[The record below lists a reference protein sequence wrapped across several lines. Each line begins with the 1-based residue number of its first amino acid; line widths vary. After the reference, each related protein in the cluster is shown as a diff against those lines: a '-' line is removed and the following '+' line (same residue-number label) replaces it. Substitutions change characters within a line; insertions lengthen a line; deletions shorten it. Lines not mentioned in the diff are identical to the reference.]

1 LATRSR
7 AHDQRVS
14 TRVVVVGASAG
25 GVEALTRLVRDLPAD
40 LDAAV
45 VVVLHV
51 SMRSANVL
59 PSILD
64 RASSLTAR
72 SAENGDVLERG
83 VIYVAPPDRH
93 VLVRGDRLEVVRGP
107 RENGHRPAID
117 PLFRSAAATRGA
129 EAIAVVLTGVLDDG
143 SAGVV
148 AISRHGGT
156 VVVQD
161 PADAAFPDM
170 PTNAIADDS
179 PEAIL
184 PLHEIAPFVAR
195 TVREPPPPHEGGET
209 MSDDQLEADYAA
221 LERGAIAR
229 PNPPGELAP
238 FGCPDCGGVLTEVD
252 DEQLIRFRCRVG
264 HAYSADVLLA
274 CQEETVEQALFT
286 ALRALEERADLSRR
300 FARRL
305 RRNDLGQRA
314 DLAEEDADDDERQAE
329 IVRQLLTRPTTGVA
343 TGKSVG
349 QNGGGSRHA

>member
-1 LATRSR
+1 
-7 AHDQRVS
+7 VS

-25 GVEALTRLVRDLPAD
+25 GVEALKRLVAELPAD

-45 VVVLHV
+45 VVVLHIPT
-51 SMRSANVL
+51 RSTSVL
-59 PSILD
+59 PEILD
-64 RASSLTAR
+64 RATPFRAR
-72 SAENGDVLERG
+72 SAEDGDVLEAG
-83 VIYVAPPDRH
+83 VVYVAPPDRH
-93 VLVRGDRLEVVRGP
+93 VLVRGDRLQVVRGP

-117 PLFRSAAATRGA
+117 PLFRSAAATRGN
-129 EAIAVVLTGVLDDG
+129 EVIAVVLTGVLDDG

-148 AISRHGGT
+148 AVSRHGGT

-170 PTNAIADDS
+170 PAHAIADDS

-184 PLHEIAPFVAR
+184 PLDEIATFLAK
-195 TVREPPPPHEGGET
+195 TVREPPPRHEGSEA
-209 MSDDQLEADYAA
+209 MSDDDQLETDYAA
-221 LERGAIAR
+221 LQRDAIAR

-264 HAYSADVLLA
+264 HAYSADVLLE

-305 RRNDLGQRA
+305 RRNDLGRRA
-314 DLAEEDADDDERQAE
+314 ELAEEDAVNDERQAE
-329 IVRQLLTRPTTGVA
+329 VVRQLLTRPPVRVA
-343 TGKSVG
+343 NEKAAVE
-349 QNGGGSRHA
+349 NGGGSRRQ

>member
-1 LATRSR
+1 
-7 AHDQRVS
+7 VS

-45 VVVLHV
+45 VVVLHIPT
-51 SMRSANVL
+51 RSASVL
-59 PSILD
+59 ASILG
-64 RASSLTAR
+64 RASALPTR
-72 SAENGDVLERG
+72 TAENGDLLERG

-117 PLFRSAAATRGA
+117 PLFRSAAATRGN
-129 EAIAVVLTGVLDDG
+129 EVIGVVLTGVLDDG

-161 PADAAFPDM
+161 PADAAFSEM
-170 PTNAIADDS
+170 PTNAIHDDS

-184 PLHEIAPFVAR
+184 PVHEIPPFLAK
-195 TVREPPPPHEGGET
+195 TVREPPPPYERRDAMQDDDIET
-209 MSDDQLEADYAA
+209 DYAA
-221 LERGAIAR
+221 LGRAAIAR

-264 HAYSADVLLA
+264 HAYSADVLLE
-274 CQEETVEQALFT
+274 CQEETVEQALYT

-314 DLAEEDADDDERQAE
+314 ELVEEDADNDERQAE
-329 IVRQLLTRPTTGVA
+329 IVRQLVQRPLIGVA
-343 TGKSVG
+343 TGADVRE
-349 QNGGGSRHA
+349 NGGGSRQE